1 MPTVIESLVIELGLD
16 PKKFTQGQKDA
27 LENFKRGQDQAI
39 SFGKNIE
46 REGQRVGD
54 VFSKLKTEAL
64 GLVTIFLGGKGIKDF
79 VSNVTSLDAATGRV
93 AYTLNQSAREVSAWE
108 GASAQ
113 LGGQVG
119 GITSAMQGLSGAMNQ
134 FMLTGQGPFLAVM
147 THLGISLFD
156 QNGRLK
162 TASTMFLEI
171 ADSVHKLNQT
181 DPARAAATLSMIPG
195 ANQDSINLMI
205 KGRSAL
211 EALLN
216 EARKAGGT
224 TQDSAEAAAEYQK
237 QLALLDRSATSFGR
251 TLLTMVAPGLAAVFG
266 QMTKLL
272 NAWRAE
278 PGGDADKLAGAN
290 LRKKTTDWFG
300 DPKNAWRA
308 VNRMNPWGV
317 SEEQLNKELDEFY
330 GTGDASKNA
339 AKAVLAAKMAQKPEG
354 GPGTGGT
361 GGTEA
366 EQEAYIRK
374 AAMAR
379 GVDPDVAVK
388 VWTSEGR
395 YGVGPSKQSTVI
407 NSRGQREESYG
418 PFQLYMNGGKGNEFQ
433 KKTGLDPR
441 DPDTFKQQVD
451 FALDEAVKG
460 GWGPWHGWKGLPR
473 AGLPSLGGAPSVA
486 RNSSPGRQSELR
498 GGDAGGSQSTT
509 VSIGKVEIMTKA
521 TDADGIANE
530 IPASLKRANWA
541 ASANYGLSG

>member
-1 MPTVIESLVIELGLD
+1 MPTVIESLVVELGLD

-27 LENFKRGQDQAI
+27 IESFKRSQDAAI
-39 SFGKNIE
+39 LLGKNIE
-46 REGQRVGD
+46 REGNRVGD
-54 VFSKLKTEAL
+54 VFAKLKSEAL

-79 VSNVTSLDAATGRV
+79 VGYVTSLDAATGRV
-93 AYTLNQSAREVSAWE
+93 AYTMNQSAKEVSAWE

-156 QNGRLK
+156 QNHRLK
-162 TASTMFLEI
+162 TASEMFLEI
-171 ADSVHKLNQT
+171 ADSVHKLNMS

-195 ANQDSINLMI
+195 ANQDSVNLMI
-205 KGRSAL
+205 KGRGAL
-211 EALLN
+211 EGLLD
-216 EARKAGGT
+216 ASRKAGGT
-224 TQDSAEAAAEYQK
+224 TQESVESAAEYQK
-237 QLALLDRSATSFGR
+237 QLALLDRSATSLGR
-251 TLLTMVAPGLAAVFG
+251 TLLTMVAPGLAAVFS
-266 QMTKLL
+266 QLTKLL

-278 PGGDADKLAGAN
+278 PGGAEDKLAGAN
-290 LRKKTTDWFG
+290 SRKKMNSIFG
-300 DPKNAWRA
+300 DPKDFLRFL
-308 VNRMNPWGV
+308 NRINPIGV
-317 SEEQLNKELDEFY
+317 SEEQFDKELDEYY
-330 GTGDASKNA
+330 GAGDAASRD
-339 AKAVLAAKMAQKPEG
+339 AKAVLGANMSKKPEG

-374 AAMAR
+374 AAIAR
-379 GVDPDVAVK
+379 GVDPEIAVK

-407 NSRGQREESYG
+407 NKNGQREESFG

-433 KKTGLDPR
+433 KKTGKDPR
-441 DPDTFKQQVD
+441 DPSTFNEQVD

-473 AGLPSLGGAPSVA
+473 AGLPAPGGAPASA
-486 RNSSPGRQSELR
+486 SR
-498 GGDAGGSQSTT
+498 GQRLGDASGGGGTQTSN
-509 VSIGKVEIMTKA
+509 VSIGTLNVNTKA
-521 TDADGIANE
+521 TDAQGIADE
-530 IPASLKRANWA
+530 IPASLRRSNWA
-541 ASANYGLSG
+541 ASANYGQTG

>member
-39 SFGKNIE
+39 TFGKNIE

-54 VFSKLKTEAL
+54 VFAKLKSEAL
-64 GLVTIFLGGKGIKDF
+64 GLVTVFLGGKGIKDF
-79 VSNVTSLDAATGRV
+79 VGYVTSLDAATGRV

-119 GITSAMQGLSGAMNQ
+119 GITAAMQGLSGAMNQ

-147 THLGISLFD
+147 THLGVSLFD
-156 QNGRLK
+156 QNNRLK
-162 TASTMFLEI
+162 TAGQMFLEI
-171 ADSVHKLNQT
+171 ADAVHKLNQT

-205 KGRSAL
+205 KGRAAL
-211 EALLN
+211 EGLLA

-237 QLALLDRSATSFGR
+237 QLALLDRSATSLGR
-251 TLLTMVAPGLAAVFG
+251 TLLTMVAPGLSAVFN
-266 QMTKLL
+266 QLTKLL

-278 PGGDADKLAGAN
+278 PGSAQDLAAGAN
-290 LRKKTTDWFG
+290 SRKKMNGLFG
-300 DPKNAWRA
+300 DPKNFLRWIGKVIGQDPAETER
-308 VNRMNPWGV
+308 
-317 SEEQLNKELDEFY
+317 ELDAYY
-330 GTGDASKNA
+330 GTDDAATRDAKAAIAAQAA
-339 AKAVLAAKMAQKPEG
+339 AKKEAASS
-354 GPGTGGT
+354 GPGTGGG

-374 AAMAR
+374 AAIAR
-379 GVDPDVAVK
+379 GIDPEVAVK

-407 NSRGQREESYG
+407 TRDGTREESYG
-418 PFQLYMNGGKGNEFQ
+418 PFQLFMKGGLGNKFMKQ
-433 KKTGLDPR
+433 TGKDPR
-441 DPDTFKQQVD
+441 DPDTWRDQVD
-451 FALDEAVKG
+451 FALDEAAKG

-473 AGLPSLGGAPSVA
+473 AGLPAPGGAPAAAS
-486 RNSSPGRQSELR
+486 R
-498 GGDAGGSQSTT
+498 GQRLGDAGAGGSSSSNTQNVTIGT
-509 VSIGKVEIMTKA
+509 VNVNTKA
-521 TDADGIANE
+521 TDAAGIANE
-530 IPASLKRANWA
+530 IPESLRRANWA
-541 ASANYGLSG
+541 ASANYGLTG